1 MNTKRNHPN
10 EDLLCAYAE
19 GTLEPKARADVERH
33 LAHCE
38 GCLEIV
44 AGLVR
49 EARLLETPEL
59 VAAPKELEERVK
71 GLVYGPRTSE
81 PTTTSTLWGEL
92 KRLLLRTFP
101 RYAFTYKFATAA
113 LSLLVVVFLSYT
125 LVNRTSAPGR
135 SEISG
140 VRGLSQMEV
149 SNLLTPKGEVT
160 TGDELTFRWNT
171 RDDADFYE
179 IAVMDFE
186 TGESI
191 LRDSSVL
198 PEISVETREIGL
210 RPGTTYYWM
219 VLYHLRDGRVLESG
233 PQNFTLTE

>member
-10 EDLLCAYAE
+10 EELLCAYAE
-19 GTLEPKARADVERH
+19 GTLDPEARENLERH

-44 AGLVR
+44 TGLVR
-49 EARLLETPEL
+49 ETRLLGAPEL
-59 VAAPKELEERVK
+59 VAAPKELEDRVK
-71 GLVYGPRTSE
+71 GWVKTPQTAETL
-81 PTTTSTLWGEL
+81 TTYTLWGEL

-113 LSLLVVVFLSYT
+113 LTALVVVFLSYM

-135 SEISG
+135 SEIST
-140 VRGLSQMEV
+140 VRGLAQMEV

-198 PEISVETREIGL
+198 PEIAVETREIGL
-210 RPGTTYYWM
+210 KPGTTYYWM
-219 VLYHLRDGRVLESG
+219 VRYHLRDGRVLESG
-233 PQNFTLTE
+233 PQNFKLTE